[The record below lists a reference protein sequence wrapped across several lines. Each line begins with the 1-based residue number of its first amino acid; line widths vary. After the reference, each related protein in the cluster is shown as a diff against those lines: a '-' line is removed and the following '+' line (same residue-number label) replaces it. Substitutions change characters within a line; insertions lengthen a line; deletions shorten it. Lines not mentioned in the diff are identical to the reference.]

1 MTRLLIRIV
10 ITFGVTLLFASSAFA
25 DPAERAAK
33 RHFDRGQKLFNLG
46 KFEDALEQYTQ
57 AYDAKP
63 IPELLFNIGQCHRNL
78 KAYDEAIFSFKKY
91 LKLLPDAENREQ
103 VEEYIADLEAE
114 QERENSR
121 RLKLVKENPPPP
133 PPEGETPVYKKW
145 WFWTGV
151 AVVGAGAGIGIYAAT
166 RDGGGTSTPPMTTLG
181 NINFP
186 P

>member
-1 MTRLLIRIV
+1 MTRPLIRTAV
-10 ITFGVTLLFASSAFA
+10 IFVVTLLFVGSAFA

-33 RHFDRGQKLFNLG
+33 RHFDRGQKLFALG
-46 KFEDALEQYTQ
+46 KFDQALDEYQQ

-63 IPELLFNIGQCHRNL
+63 IPDFLFNIGQCHRNL
-78 KAYDEAIFSFKKY
+78 SNYDAAIFSFKKF
-91 LKLLPDAENREQ
+91 LKLAPDAENRDQ

-114 QERENSR
+114 QEKDNARK
-121 RLKLVKENPPPP
+121 LKLVDERPPPP

-145 WFWTGV
+145 WFWTGIV
-151 AVVGAGAGIGIYAAT
+151 LVGAGAGVGIYAAT
-166 RDGGGTSTPPMTTLG
+166 RPGETSSPPMTTGG